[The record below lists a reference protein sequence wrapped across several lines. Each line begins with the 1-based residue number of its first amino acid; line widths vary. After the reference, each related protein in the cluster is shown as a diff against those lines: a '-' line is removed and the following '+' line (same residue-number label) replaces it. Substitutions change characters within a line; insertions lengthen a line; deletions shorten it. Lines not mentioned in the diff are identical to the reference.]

1 MSTENMPTPAKKY
14 PRSHHHFVTYLYRL
28 ADCLTDNASVP
39 NPDPSVAEIRACAG
53 ALAGV
58 FAAYLNPHRVV
69 DLANRLLAC
78 F

>member
-1 MSTENMPTPAKKY
+1 MKPA
-14 PRSHHHFVTYLYRL
+14 TRL
-28 ADCLTDNASVP
+28 IVWA
-39 NPDPSVAEIRACAG
+39 ACAG